1 MIKRDLEKKLLY
13 LAKKFPVLS
22 VTGPR
27 QSGKTTLIRDI
38 FSGHHYLNLEDPD
51 TRAFAQADPRG
62 FLNQHTKLIIDE
74 AQRVP
79 ELFSFLQGFADS
91 SKTNGRYILSGS
103 QNFLLQEKISQ
114 TLAGRVAI
122 QNLLPFSLK
131 ELQAN
136 KRLKKEYAYY
146 LFNGF
151 YPRLHAS
158 RIKPGDFYP
167 SYIESYV
174 ERDVRQISGLQD
186 LRSFRQLLVAL
197 AGRTGQ
203 VLNYSNL
210 SNQLGL
216 SDKTIKQWIGVLEAS
231 FIVFTLSQYHKNFN
245 KRIVKAPKLYFY
257 DTGLVS
263 YLLGIQ
269 SEKEIGKHF
278 AKGAL
283 FENLVAI
290 EIIKTFWNRGERP
303 RLYYWRD
310 NSGHEI
316 DFILEINQTLKLI
329 EVKASQTIAP
339 DFFKG
344 LEWMQ
349 KLSGAK
355 TVDSYLIYGGDE
367 NQDRSIAKVRS
378 WKSIPEFEK

>member
-1 MIKRDLEKKLLY
+1 MINRDLKKRLLY

-27 QSGKTTLIRDI
+27 QSGKTTLIQET
-38 FSGHHYLNLEDPD
+38 FSNHRYINLEDPD
-51 TRAFAQADPRG
+51 TRAFAQSDPRA
-62 FLNQHTKLIIDE
+62 LLSQSPKLIIDE
-74 AQRVP
+74 IQRVP
-79 ELFSFLQGFADS
+79 ELFSFLQGLADS

-122 QNLLPFSLK
+122 QNLLPFSLG
-131 ELQAN
+131 ELKVA
-136 KRLKKEYAYY
+136 KPLKKDYSYY
-146 LFNGF
+146 LFHGF
-151 YPRLHAS
+151 YPRLYAN
-158 RIKPGDFYP
+158 RIKPADFYP

-186 LRSFRQLLVAL
+186 LRSFRQLMVAL

-203 VLNYSNL
+203 ILNYSNL

-231 FIVFTLSQYHKNFN
+231 FIVFTLPQFHKNFN
-245 KRIVKAPKLYFY
+245 KRVIKAPKLYFY
-257 DTGLVS
+257 DTGLAS
-263 YLLGIQ
+263 YLLGIRN
-269 SEKEIGKHF
+269 EGEIDKHF

-290 EIIKTFWNRGERP
+290 ELIKTFWNRGERP
-303 RLYYWRD
+303 HLYYWRD
-310 NSGHEI
+310 NSGNEI
-316 DFILEINQTLKLI
+316 DFILEISQTLKLI
-329 EVKASQTIAP
+329 EVKASQTIAS
-339 DFFKG
+339 DSFKG

-349 KLSGAK
+349 KISGAK
-355 TVDSYLIYGGDE
+355 PIDSYLIYGGDE
-367 NQDRSIAKVRS
+367 TQDRSAAKVRS
-378 WKSIPEFEK
+378 WKAIPEFEN